1 MEAPESFSLSLT
13 PVDMEAQCAALAQQ
27 FRSPAQV
34 LSALVALQS
43 LFASAPPG
51 QRENAP
57 YREIQAVISD
67 HAERARAQLLA
78 ECQSRLQAALQRR
91 DTPEVTR
98 VHGALSR
105 NGFWQAAAEAARR
118 RGNADLQGDLAW
130 LNEWCAAA
138 RSRAEAASP
147 YPDALDFR
155 AAGIAPEEFAAMDE
169 LLRCARS
176 L

>member
-1 MEAPESFSLSLT
+1 MEAPDSFSLSLT
-13 PVDMEAQCAALAQQ
+13 PAEMEAQCAALTQQ

-57 YREIQAVISD
+57 YREIQAVISR
-67 HAERARAQLLA
+67 HAEIVRAQLLA
-78 ECQSRLQAALQRR
+78 ECRARLLAALQRR
-91 DTPEVTR
+91 DTLEVTR

-105 NGFWQAAAEAARR
+105 NGFWQAGAEAASA
-118 RGNADLQGDLAW
+118 RGNTDLQGDLAW
-130 LNEWCAAA
+130 LKEWCASA
-138 RSRAEAASP
+138 RARAEAASP

-155 AAGIAPEEFAAMDE
+155 AAGIAVEEYTAMDE
-169 LLRCARS
+169 LLRCVRS